1 MKKFLSVAYHR
12 YLNLL
17 IAVKTFINCVRSG
30 IGYDPTWVVKGK
42 PIYKSPYGLASLGSH
57 QMGGGKNWEIFQML

>member
-1 MKKFLSVAYHR
+1 MKKFVSEAYHR

-17 IAVKTFINCVRSG
+17 IAVKTLINCLCSG

-42 PIYKSPYGLASLGSH
+42 PICKAPYRKAPFMKR
-57 QMGGGKNWEIFQML
+57 QTGGGNNWEAFYLP

>member
-1 MKKFLSVAYHR
+1 MKKFVSEAYHR

-17 IAVKTFINCVRSG
+17 TAVKTLINCLRSG

-42 PIYKSPYGLASLGSH
+42 PIYKSPYRMA
-57 QMGGGKNWEIFQML
+57 QFMKRKTGGGNNWEIF